1 MTRFGE
7 GVALVAGLLTAGVI
21 LAAGTTP
28 ALAAVAGTV
37 ALLVGVRRAWDTGTN
52 LGGFLLLGAVVYA
65 GALGLAPQA
74 LVVATI
80 GAVLA
85 WDGAVTAA
93 GLEEQLDAAATS
105 RRAEL
110 VHTGSTLVAAAGVGA
125 VVVLTF
131 TVGRGLVTPAA
142 AIPVA
147 AGAVLVAAG
156 LSPRTPG

>member
-1 MTRFGE
+1 MTRLGE
-7 GVALVAGLLTAGVI
+7 GVTVVAGLLTAAVI

-37 ALLVGVRRAWDTGTN
+37 ALLVGVRRAWDTSTN
-52 LGGFLLLGAVVYA
+52 LGGFLLLGGVVYA
-65 GALGLAPQA
+65 GALGLSPQA
-74 LVVATI
+74 LVVATV

-93 GLEEQLDAAATS
+93 GLGEQLDREATS

-131 TVGRGLVTPAA
+131 AVGQGLVTPAA